1 MSTTATAE
9 RTSTLTAMQEQF
21 VEAYLSNGG
30 NARKAAED
38 AGYAASVCKTATREI
53 LGSASVMRA
62 VNEGLAAM
70 QQAAHKRLAIGVERM
85 LTTLEEIA
93 EDPTIAAGVRVQA
106 ANSWLDRASFQR
118 GTTDGDAADE
128 LATQDLEDILANL

>member
-1 MSTTATAE
+1 MTTTATAE
-9 RTSTLTAMQEQF
+9 RTSTLTAMQEAF
-21 VEAYLSNGG
+21 VEAYLANGG

-85 LTTLEEIA
+85 LTTLEDIA
-93 EDPTIAAGVRVQA
+93 EDPTVAAGVRVQA

-118 GTTDGDAADE
+118 GSDEGNAYDALKAQE
-128 LATQDLEDILANL
+128 LDDVLASI